1 MNSLQ
6 YIVNRG
12 AWQDGRFLYCN
23 YFLLNFEYNTDLSY
37 FETTF
42 VERPELGDI
51 DGLDVAFTS
60 DNFSNYVSSRY
71 GATFR
76 VRTGHN
82 TVADRL
88 VSLINEAEES
98 IWVASGHMRSRPIA
112 DALKAKHLSNPDL
125 DIRIYLDGQEY
136 ISGWKQG
143 DQVSKLAEC
152 LEAAAGRSSKE
163 QKCYDVGYYFSY
175 ELGHVGMDVRYKY
188 YAFRWNY
195 SYAVQMHHKYI
206 IVDGNKVASGSY
218 NFSDNAEH
226 NTIENVVIY
235 SANRYPEVVTA
246 FVENFQSIWNTG
258 EGLLEGLITVVETD
272 DTFPIVF
279 DSMALSWTEV
289 TGLKNAIR
297 ENCPEIYSDEF
308 RNNATEHLTC
318 TRP

>member
-1 MNSLQ
+1 
-6 YIVNRG
+6 
-12 AWQDGRFLYCN
+12 
-23 YFLLNFEYNTDLSY
+23 
-37 FETTF
+37 
-42 VERPELGDI
+42 
-51 DGLDVAFTS
+51 
-60 DNFSNYVSSRY
+60 
-71 GATFR
+71 
-76 VRTGHN
+76 
-82 TVADRL
+82 
-88 VSLINEAEES
+88 
-98 IWVASGHMRSRPIA
+98 
-112 DALKAKHLSNPDL
+112 
-125 DIRIYLDGQEY
+125 
-136 ISGWKQG
+136 
-143 DQVSKLAEC
+143 
-152 LEAAAGRSSKE
+152 
-163 QKCYDVGYYFSY
+163 
-175 ELGHVGMDVRYKY
+175 MDVRYKY

-258 EGLLEGLITVVETD
+258 EGLLEDLITVVETD
-272 DTFPIVF
+272 DTFPLVF

-289 TGLKNAIR
+289 TRLKNAIR